1 MRRPVRRSPRPTRVV
16 SSRRDLPHGRASRSS
31 IERRAS
37 RCAPDAVA
45 DDDQEALLT
54 VDERTPNEPLSDDQL
69 AEADAESD
77 VLDAD
82 IEDVDSPRPAE
93 AREPIVPDLTALE
106 LAEADAEA
114 DLVDADIE
122 DA

>member
-1 MRRPVRRSPRPTRVV
+1 MRARRGRRRRP
-16 SSRRDLPHGRASRSS
+16 GG
-31 IERRAS
+31 
-37 RCAPDAVA
+37 
-45 DDDQEALLT
+45 T
-54 VDERTPNEPLSDDQL
+54 VDRGRTHPNEPLSDDQL

>member
-1 MRRPVRRSPRPTRVV
+1 M
-16 SSRRDLPHGRASRSS
+16 
-31 IERRAS
+31 
-37 RCAPDAVA
+37 
-45 DDDQEALLT
+45 T